1 MRFVFSLSRW
11 ETLSYALL
19 LSRNA
24 SLVIVFT
31 IVGASFVFADPSA
44 EITPTLK
51 FLSQDKE
58 VSFETDFAG
67 GKIDELVEY
76 SGDDFEILIRPE
88 NEPINDS
95 AWYAFRVSSTNP
107 RHIKVRLRYE
117 GGSHRYEPKISR
129 DRVNWE
135 PAEHLIVARHP
146 GGREVTLRLPVSNQ
160 MLWVAGQELVGNKD
174 IANWV
179 DTLAKLPFVESSVA
193 GHSVMERPIHRLAI
207 GNPDTRDVVYALSR
221 QHPPEVTGTIG
232 MMHFIEALCGDSEL
246 AKRYRQEF
254 LTVAIPIAN
263 PDGVA
268 KGYWRSNA
276 NGVDLNRDWLQFK
289 EPETRAIHNDI
300 VSLRGEQNKRM
311 WLFLD
316 FHSTYNE
323 VFYTVPKKTK
333 LFPEG
338 FTADWLQSMNN
349 RLGESTMIRDDGHN
363 AHRSTSKAW
372 VAREIGIHAVTYEFG
387 DETDRERIRNIAVGS
402 AEEMMKLLLAR
413 KANLD

>member
-1 MRFVFSLSRW
+1 MKLVSL
-11 ETLSYALL
+11 TLLCVACLTCRSAL
-19 LSRNA
+19 R
-24 SLVIVFT
+24 
-31 IVGASFVFADPSA
+31 ADPGPISA
-44 EITPTLK
+44 APIT
-51 FLSQDKE
+51 FQSQDKI

-67 GKIDELVEY
+67 GKIDRLVEY
-76 SGDDFEILIRPE
+76 DGNDFEILIRPE
-88 NEPINDS
+88 GEPINDS
-95 AWYAFRVSSTNP
+95 AWYAFRVHAKDQRDIN
-107 RHIKVRLRYE
+107 VRLRYE

-129 DRVNWE
+129 DRINWE
-135 PAEHLIVARHP
+135 PADHLIVARHP

-174 IANWV
+174 IARWV
-179 DTLAKLPFVESSVA
+179 QTLSELHFVDATEAGKSVKDR
-193 GHSVMERPIHRLAI
+193 SIHRLAI
-207 GNPDTRDVVYALSR
+207 GNPESDSVVYALSR

-232 MMHFIEALCGDSEL
+232 MMHFIETISGESEL

-276 NGVDLNRDWLQFK
+276 NGVDLNRDWLAFR
-289 EPETRAIHNDI
+289 EPETRAMRDDLI
-300 VSLRGEQNKRM
+300 SLRDQQGKKL

-323 VFYTVPKKTK
+323 VFYTVPKQTK

-338 FTADWLQSMNN
+338 FTAQWLESLNGRM
-349 RLGESTMIRDDGHN
+349 GESTMLRDDGHN

-372 VAREIGIHAVTYEFG
+372 VARELGIHAVTYEFG
-387 DETDRERIRNIAVGS
+387 DETDREHIRKIAVNS
-402 AEEMMKLLLAR
+402 AEEMMKILLER
-413 KANLD
+413 KLSSPETK